1 GLGAR
6 VSVVACD
13 VADRGALEGVL
24 AGIPEDVPLSA
35 VFHAAGV
42 ADFGEVLTIGA
53 EDLAYQY
60 GAKVVGARHLDE
72 LTAGMD
78 LAAFV
83 LFSSGAAV
91 WGSAGNAAYAAANA
105 YLDGLAQERR
115 ARGLTATSIAWGGWG
130 SGGMLQDHS
139 ETAERLARL
148 GLRPMDPA
156 IAISALEQA
165 LEQDET
171 LLTVTDMDWERFA
184 PGYMIA
190 RHRPLIEDIPEVRRA
205 LEAVADP
212 AADDSVAGA
221 LRERLAG
228 LREAE
233 QRTVLLELVRSEAAL
248 VLGHASAETITDA
261 KPFQE
266 IGFDSLTAVEFRTRL
281 NSVTGLRLPATLVF
295 DHPTPSALAEL
306 LRDELLGTGA
316 AVGLPVTVRSQ
327 DDEPL
332 VIVGMAC
339 RFPGGVTSPEDLWRL
354 VAEGRDE
361 TSAMPVDRGWE
372 RWLSGDV
379 RRGGFLHD
387 AGDFDADFF
396 GISPREAGVMDPQ
409 QRLLLETSW
418 EALERTG
425 VDPTSLRGSRTGV
438 FVGGT
443 AQEYTAL
450 LMTAQDTQGFGVTGS
465 SGSVMSGRVS
475 YVLGLEGPAVTVD
488 TACSSSLVA
497 LHLATQA
504 LRNGECDLALA
515 GGVTV
520 MATPATF
527 AEFSKQGAIAADGRC
542 KAFAEAADGTSWAEG
557 VAMLA
562 VERLSDARRNGHPV
576 LAVIRGSAV
585 NQDGASNGLTAPNG
599 PSQQRVI
606 RQALANAGLSAAEV
620 DVVEAHGTGTT
631 LGDPIEAQALLATYG
646 QDRSADRPLWLGSLK
661 SNIGHT
667 QAASGAASVIK
678 MVMAMRQGVLPMTLH
693 VDEPSHQVDWSAG
706 AVELLTRARD
716 WSAGDEPR
724 RAGVSS
730 FGLSGTNVHLLLE
743 EPPVGSVAVV
753 ADEPVPVPVPVAV
766 ALGGGLVPL
775 VVSGRSEG
783 ALREQARRLGAVLT

>member
-1 GLGAR
+1 
-6 VSVVACD
+6 VACD

-24 AGIPEDVPLSA
+24 AGIPAELPLSA

-42 ADFGEVLTIGA
+42 ADFGEVLEIGEA
-53 EDLAYQY
+53 ELAYQY
-60 GAKVVGARHLDE
+60 AAKVEGARHLDA
-72 LTAGMD
+72 LTAGMELD
-78 LAAFV
+78 AFV

-115 ARGLTATSIAWGGWG
+115 ARGLTATSVSWGGWG
-130 SGGMLQDHS
+130 SGGMLQDHGA
-139 ETAERLARL
+139 TAARLARL
-148 GLRPMDPA
+148 GLRPMDPE
-156 IAISALEQA
+156 IAISALDQA
-165 LEQDET
+165 LAQDET

-184 PGYMIA
+184 PNYMIA
-190 RHRPLIEDIPEVRRA
+190 RHRPLIEEIPEVRRA
-205 LEAVADP
+205 LEAVVDP
-212 AADDSVAGA
+212 VGDDSVAGA

-233 QRTVLLELVRSEAAL
+233 QRTVLLDLVRSEVAH
-248 VLGHASAETITDA
+248 VLGHTSPVAVTEA

-266 IGFDSLTAVEFRTRL
+266 IGFDSLTAVEFRSRL
-281 NSVTGLRLPATLVF
+281 NAATGLRLPATLVF
-295 DHPTPSALAEL
+295 DHPTPAALASL
-306 LRDELLGTGA
+306 LRDELLGTA
-316 AVGLPVTVRSQ
+316 AGSGLAVVARSQ

-339 RFPGGVTSPEDLWRL
+339 RFPGNVTSPEELWRL

-372 RWLSGDV
+372 QWLSGDV

-425 VDPTSLRGSRTGV
+425 VDPSSLRGSRTGV

-497 LHLATQA
+497 LHLASRA

-527 AEFSKQGAIAADGRC
+527 AEFSKQGAISADGRC

-557 VAMLA
+557 VGMLV

-576 LAVIRGSAV
+576 LAVVRGSAM

-606 RQALANAGLSAAEV
+606 RQALADAGLSAADV

-646 QDRSADRPLWLGSLK
+646 QDRPEGRPLRLGALK

-667 QAASGAASVIK
+667 QAASGVAGVIK
-678 MVMAMRQGVLPMTLH
+678 MVMAMRHGTLPKTLH

-706 AVELLTRARD
+706 AVELLTEAQI
-716 WSAGDEPR
+716 WPETGAPR

-730 FGLSGTNVHLLLE
+730 FGLSGTNAHVLLE
-743 EPPVGSVAVV
+743 QAPEAEPVAV
-753 ADEPVPVPVPVAV
+753 ETVPV
-766 ALGGGLVPL
+766 ALGGEVVPL
-775 VVSGRSEG
+775 VVSGRSEA
-783 ALREQARRLGAVLT
+783 ALREQAARLVGVLAEP